1 MEIDDSPWG
10 NDFEESGGEKLKDS
24 GRYRSRDGKK
34 GSRREE
40 DYRSKEKEREVVDD
54 RFSSRDRRKGERE
67 ERDKDRRREDRE
79 EYEKERGKY
88 AKSRDNERDHD
99 QHDRHRDKER
109 DRDRENDRKQR
120 GKEKSGR
127 EKEREK
133 ERDRLKDKE
142 REKSRDKE
150 RDRKAEEKIENS
162 RRDRDV
168 DNDVGREDLREREGV
183 GMSWD
188 ALDNDRLLD
197 VLQMLL
203 TCPPL
208 RLEERIL
215 KAKEERLK
223 KKPEVEGVS
232 EVLAWVGRSRKLEE
246 KKISEKEKALQ
257 RSKLFE
263 EQDNMVQGDMED
275 ETEAPSHSHD
285 LAGVKVLDG
294 LDKVIEGGAVVLTL
308 KTKTFLLMV
317 TLTKVNVDMLE
328 NVEIGE
334 QKRRDDAY
342 KSAKKKTG
350 IYDDK
355 FNDDPGSEKKMLPQY
370 DEPVRDE
377 GITLGAG
384 GRLTGEAERKL
395 EELRKRL
402 QGSSTADRFEDLTS
416 STKVSSDYYTQEEM
430 LQFKKPKKKKS
441 LRKREK
447 LDLDALEAEAKTSG
461 LGAGDLG
468 SRNDGRRQAIKQ
480 DQDRIDA
487 EKRRSAYESAH
498 AKAEEAS
505 RLLRTGQIH
514 HVKTEDD
521 ETPVIADD
529 EEDLRKSLERARKL
543 ALKKKDEDGVSGP
556 KAIALLAAT
565 TQSTNNESPAVGDA
579 QENTVVITEME
590 EFVWGLQLNEESRK
604 PDTEDVFMEEDEAPL
619 APENEMKDEPSG
631 WTEVKEEEDAEIP
644 SKEEKE
650 EVVPDETIHEAAVGK
665 GLSGALRLLKERGAL
680 KETVEWGGRNMD
692 KKKSKLVG
700 IAGDGAREINIE
712 RTDEF
717 GRVLTPKEAFRII
730 SHKFHGKEPGKMKQ
744 EKRMRQ
750 YQEELKLKQMKNSDT
765 PSLSA
770 ERMREAQ
777 AQLKTPYLV
786 LSGHVKTG
794 QDSDPRSSFG
804 TVEKDPGSLT
814 PMLGDRKAKHFLGI
828 KRKPETSN
836 LGPGKKSKS

>member
-1 MEIDDSPWG
+1 MWIM
-10 NDFEESGGEKLKDS
+10 
-24 GRYRSRDGKK
+24 
-34 GSRREE
+34 
-40 DYRSKEKEREVVDD
+40 
-54 RFSSRDRRKGERE
+54 
-67 ERDKDRRREDRE
+67 
-79 EYEKERGKY
+79 
-88 AKSRDNERDHD
+88 
-99 QHDRHRDKER
+99 
-109 DRDRENDRKQR
+109 
-120 GKEKSGR
+120 
-127 EKEREK
+127 
-133 ERDRLKDKE
+133 
-142 REKSRDKE
+142 
-150 RDRKAEEKIENS
+150 I
-162 RRDRDV
+162 
-168 DNDVGREDLREREGV
+168 
-183 GMSWD
+183 
-188 ALDNDRLLD
+188 LLD
-197 VLQMLL
+197 
-203 TCPPL
+203 
-208 RLEERIL
+208 EEHIL

-223 KKPEVEGVS
+223 KKPEAEGVS
-232 EVLAWVGRSRKLEE
+232 EVLAWVGRSRELEE

-263 EQDNMVQGDMED
+263 EQDNMVQGDMKD

-285 LAGVKVLDG
+285 LTGVKVLDG

-308 KTKTFLLMV
+308 KDQNILA
-317 TLTKVNVDMLE
+317 NGDINEDVDMLE

-355 FNDDPGSEKKMLPQY
+355 FNDDPGSKKKMLPQY

-416 STKVSSDYYTQEEM
+416 STKVSSDCYTQEEM

-480 DQDRIDA
+480 DQDRIEA
-487 EKRRSAYESAH
+487 EKRRSAYECAH
-498 AKAEEAS
+498 TKAEEAS

-604 PDTEDVFMEEDEAPL
+604 PDTEDVFVEEDEAPL
-619 APENEMKDEPSG
+619 IPDNEMKDEPSG

-717 GRVLTPKEAFRII
+717 GRVLTPKEAFR
-730 SHKFHGKEPGKMKQ
+730 
-744 EKRMRQ
+744 
-750 YQEELKLKQMKNSDT
+750 
-765 PSLSA
+765 
-770 ERMREAQ
+770 
-777 AQLKTPYLV
+777 V
-786 LSGHVKTG
+786 LSH
-794 QDSDPRSSFG
+794 
-804 TVEKDPGSLT
+804 
-814 PMLGDRKAKHFLGI
+814 
-828 KRKPETSN
+828 
-836 LGPGKKSKS
+836 